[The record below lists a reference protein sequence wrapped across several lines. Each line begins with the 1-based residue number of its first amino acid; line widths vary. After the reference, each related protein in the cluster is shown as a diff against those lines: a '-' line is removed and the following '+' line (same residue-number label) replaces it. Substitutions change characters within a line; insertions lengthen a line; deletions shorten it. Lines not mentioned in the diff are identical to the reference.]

1 MQRINI
7 GAIAAVLFNFGC
19 VQLATAA
26 PQSVDVE
33 ALAATLA
40 KQLST
45 LCPPA
50 ARDDIAAHAKCAEG
64 LSDATFIPW
73 SHDGLLFGG
82 DQPNLRISKRQLT
95 HFKPSIWQ
103 LMYLSLFSF
112 TGRQSVDEDPAEHI
126 KVIHIEAYFRNAMP
140 PGEYPYP
147 FWHSA
152 DKWNAYETANELK
165 FYLTPA
171 GQVFVVT
178 RSQGGSEAARG
189 PYTHVTPP
197 AFDGHWQWTD
207 SSGQLQP
214 HASLFSNK
222 YSAANPFPCT
232 PAATRL
238 PMRARARTAV
248 TDRSACCGNRYSD

>member
-19 VQLATAA
+19 VQLSMAA

-45 LCPPA
+45 LCPLA
-50 ARDDIAAHAKCAEG
+50 ARDDVSAHAKCADG
-64 LSDATFIPW
+64 LRDATFIPW
-73 SHDGLLFGG
+73 SRDGLLFGG

-103 LMYLSLFSF
+103 LMYLSLFTF
-112 TGRQSVDEDPAEHI
+112 TGRQSVDKDPQEHI
-126 KVIHIEAYFRNAMP
+126 NVIHIEAYFRNAMP

-152 DKWNAYETANELK
+152 DKWSGYETANELK

-178 RSQGGSEAARG
+178 RSQGGSEAAR
-189 PYTHVTPP
+189 PV
-197 AFDGHWQWTD
+197 
-207 SSGQLQP
+207 
-214 HASLFSNK
+214 HARD
-222 YSAANPFPCT
+222 
-232 PAATRL
+232 AT
-238 PMRARARTAV
+238 
-248 TDRSACCGNRYSD
+248 GI